1 MQDQIANI
9 ENRLE
14 ELRKPININDNSDDD
29 TKWSGG
35 GGGVDDGTPPRQPGR
50 DEFDELTRRLN
61 RLRGNRSPLPPP
73 RTSRRP
79 RVPTPDVEPDLCD
92 VLNNRLNRLR
102 YGSITPNQEEKTLAK
117 RLSERQREIAQIP
130 KGTVKSR
137 KSNAG
142 LFQPILP
149 DTLPPTP
156 NRDDY
161 WPPPPVGPSDNNFIK
176 LQLPPKRQFSP
187 KTKPQLPPKPII
199 DNFARPLTKI
209 IDDQKNTIQIIPK
222 KEEVGL
228 NEMNLSEQL
237 SKIFPNINEVN
248 KQDEE
253 KFKEDVNDL
262 TEILTRIGEDDT
274 PFEFEFFYWRK
285 KQKI

>member
-61 RLRGNRSPLPPP
+61 RLRGNRPPLPPP

-102 YGSITPNQEEKTLAK
+102 YGSITPNQEEKISAK

-130 KGTVKSR
+130 KGTAKSR
-137 KSNAG
+137 EINVG
-142 LFQPILP
+142 LFQQILLDIP
-149 DTLPPTP
+149 PPTP
-156 NRDDY
+156 NRDYY
-161 WPPPPVGPSDNNFIK
+161 W
-176 LQLPPKRQFSP
+176 LPPLCWTF
-187 KTKPQLPPKPII
+187 
-199 DNFARPLTKI
+199 
-209 IDDQKNTIQIIPK
+209 
-222 KEEVGL
+222 
-228 NEMNLSEQL
+228 
-237 SKIFPNINEVN
+237 
-248 KQDEE
+248 
-253 KFKEDVNDL
+253 
-262 TEILTRIGEDDT
+262 
-274 PFEFEFFYWRK
+274 
-285 KQKI
+285 

>member
-1 MQDQIANI
+1 MQENLNTIVGYNGNFNNAIVRHALDLENAGIFQNPNPLNLTYRDVKKFDLQNPIIGKLATQVKASKLTEDQLTKKILMQDQIANI

-102 YGSITPNQEEKTLAK
+102 YGSITPNQEEKILAK
-117 RLSERQREIAQIP
+117 RLS
-130 KGTVKSR
+130 
-137 KSNAG
+137 
-142 LFQPILP
+142 
-149 DTLPPTP
+149 
-156 NRDDY
+156 
-161 WPPPPVGPSDNNFIK
+161 
-176 LQLPPKRQFSP
+176 
-187 KTKPQLPPKPII
+187 
-199 DNFARPLTKI
+199 
-209 IDDQKNTIQIIPK
+209 
-222 KEEVGL
+222 
-228 NEMNLSEQL
+228 
-237 SKIFPNINEVN
+237 
-248 KQDEE
+248 
-253 KFKEDVNDL
+253 
-262 TEILTRIGEDDT
+262 
-274 PFEFEFFYWRK
+274 
-285 KQKI
+285 

>member
-1 MQDQIANI
+1 MQVQIVNI

-61 RLRGNRSPLPPP
+61 RLRGNRPPLPPP

-102 YGSITPNQEEKTLAK
+102 YGSITPNQEEKISAK

-130 KGTVKSR
+130 KGTAKSR
-137 KSNAG
+137 EINVG
-142 LFQPILP
+142 LFQQILLDIP
-149 DTLPPTP
+149 APTP

-161 WPPPPVGPSDNNFIK
+161 W
-176 LQLPPKRQFSP
+176 LPPLCWTF
-187 KTKPQLPPKPII
+187 
-199 DNFARPLTKI
+199 
-209 IDDQKNTIQIIPK
+209 
-222 KEEVGL
+222 
-228 NEMNLSEQL
+228 
-237 SKIFPNINEVN
+237 
-248 KQDEE
+248 
-253 KFKEDVNDL
+253 
-262 TEILTRIGEDDT
+262 
-274 PFEFEFFYWRK
+274 
-285 KQKI
+285 